1 MRRRHFIA
9 GIGAAALAGPL
20 AARAEQRGIP
30 VIGLLGNASPSQW
43 TARLA
48 AFRDGLAE
56 AGYVEGTNLSV
67 EYRWADGRND
77 RLQGLVQELVERRV
91 NVIVVLGNTA
101 SAMAAK
107 EATSTI
113 PIVFRVAGN
122 PAELGL
128 VANLGRPGGNLTGI
142 TTLGLEVG
150 PKQLELMHEVVPA
163 THVGALLINPTNP
176 LLSEPLS
183 RTLPEA
189 ARSLGLELHLVQASD
204 DNDFEPAFQAARKS
218 GAGWLVIGA
227 DAFFNTRNDELAALA
242 LRYGM
247 PTISP
252 YQEFA
257 VAGGLM
263 SYGGSIADGSRQAGV
278 YTGRILKGEKPAD
291 LPVLQAA
298 KLELVLNQNTARAL
312 DIAFQPAFLARADEV
327 IE

>member
-1 MRRRHFIA
+1 VKRRHFIA
-9 GIGAAALAGPL
+9 GISAAALTGPL
-20 AARAEQRGIP
+20 AARAEQQGIP

-56 AGYVEGTNLSV
+56 AGYVEGKNLQI

-77 RLQGLVQELVERRV
+77 RLQGLAQELVEHRV

-107 EATSTI
+107 EATSTT

-128 VANLGRPGGNLTGI
+128 VANLGRPGANLTGI

-150 PKQLELMHEVVPA
+150 PKQLELMHEVVPTA
-163 THVGALLINPTNP
+163 HVGALLINPTNP

-183 RTLPEA
+183 RRLPEA
-189 ARSLGLELHLVQASD
+189 ARSLGLELHLVRASAD
-204 DNDFEPAFQAARKS
+204 DDFDPAFQAARKS

-227 DAFFNTRNDELAALA
+227 DAFFNTRNEELAALA

-278 YTGRILKGEKPAD
+278 YTGRVLKGEKPAD
-291 LPVLQAA
+291 LPVQQAA
-298 KLELVLNQNTARAL
+298 KLELILNQQTAKAL
-312 DIAFQPAFLARADEV
+312 DVTFQPAFLSRADEV